1 VNREKRSHRE
11 GIMHA
16 VLRTYSGKGVEELF
30 DVIEKNKADAEKVL
44 RSVKGFVGYS
54 IARTSSGGFSLT
66 VCKDKAGA
74 DESSA
79 KARDWIKQHAS
90 NAGASAPAISEGT
103 VIFHL

>member
-1 VNREKRSHRE
+1 
-11 GIMHA
+11 MHA